1 VKSFYDLVTFRPRF
15 CRTFRE
21 NFYQNGVRNR
31 QFGYYFS
38 QNGDSSAKGV
48 AFSLQKWLKILTSM
62 RKVCYSAVLSHSI
75 LTSLRILCLQ
85 EHLILAKVPSRAH
98 SRRERSA
105 TALYTH
111 SAVTGRRR
119 HATFF
124 TERHRGGPF

>member
-1 VKSFYDLVTFRPRF
+1 MNCETFVKSFYDLVTFRPRF

-62 RKVCYSAVLSHSI
+62 RKVRYSAILSHSV
-75 LTSLRILCLQ
+75 LTLLRILCLQ
-85 EHLILAKVPSRAH
+85 ENLILAKVPSRAH
-98 SRRERSA
+98 M
-105 TALYTH
+105 ALSTH
-111 SAVTGRRR
+111 SGVRISRQRR
-119 HATFF
+119 TYLTDF
-124 TERHRGGPF
+124 HRGGPF